1 MPAATPCKA
10 YTHIPLGL
18 GTDNTPHTHTPLL
31 PETLAPCR
39 CRTTCPR
46 LACNA
51 RLPDLIFVH
60 LEPPLLALRQL
71 GWCLNK
77 VLPEVH
83 TRTHTRTH
91 TCTHAR
97 ARTHT
102 HAHTHT
108 RTHTHTHTHTRAHT
122 VKPSCALSARFA
134 LQLTACARRTV
145 CVCACLRCAGLGW
158 LCCATHWAVG
168 TPFW

>member
-1 MPAATPCKA
+1 MPCTTVSIAVVMPAATPCKA

-108 RTHTHTHTHTRAHT
+108 HTHTRART
-122 VKPSCALSARFA
+122 QSSQVALFPHDSH
-134 LQLTACARRTV
+134 CSSRRV
-145 CVCACLRCAGLGW
+145 RAGQCACVHVFGARG
-158 LCCATHWAVG
+158 
-168 TPFW
+168 